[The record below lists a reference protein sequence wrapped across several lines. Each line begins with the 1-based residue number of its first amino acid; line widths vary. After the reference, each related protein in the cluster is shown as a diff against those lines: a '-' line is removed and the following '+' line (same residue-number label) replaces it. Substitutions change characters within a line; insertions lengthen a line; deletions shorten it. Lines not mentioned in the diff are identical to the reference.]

1 MKQPVKY
8 KERTPINSLTGIK
21 SSLGNLRSVV
31 SLTYL
36 LYLANGRKSN
46 ISYTSFDGK
55 EIHLKDEYKTFI
67 LNYLNDNNLGKVISE
82 NPLFKSQIESL
93 YVGITLM
100 FGLGRISFENKS
112 LGMTKERTGGIRYPK
127 IIEFASNIMLLDII
141 LQGFNDSERQDFLV
155 SWLKNEKLSNDI
167 EIRVATFLNITI
179 ENNLFKLRDSGNDLY
194 FQTEG
199 IYLAFREDNE
209 VSLETDEIVGPAR
222 ILNSMLREELIPW
235 FTLKNSI
242 IKLNNDCQ
250 FDLQSYTKILSTSLD
265 IKDIKVDTNIDSDNL
280 DDELEDDLPNTPKN
294 LQIIYFGAP
303 GTGKSFKVEHREGET
318 EEDRIRTTFHPDT
331 DYSSF
336 VGCYKPIEVGDE
348 KEKRITY
355 KFEGQCFAKAYVEAW
370 KRLVAREEGQNI
382 NFTLIIE
389 EINRGNCAQIFGDIF
404 QLLDRDEKGF
414 SHYGI
419 VPDEDLSKY
428 LSEEFDIIKEELNA
442 NGYGKIATGAEMKLP
457 PNLSIIAT
465 MNTSDQSLFPID
477 SAFKRRW
484 DWEYI
489 PIQYTPI
496 DKVTEQPIANKI
508 NINGTI
514 YDWGNF
520 IKEVNERI
528 YKLTKSEDKELGYF
542 FVRPDDG
549 INITT
554 KRFVSKVI
562 FYLWSDIYKD
572 YAGRENSIFKFS
584 EEDGDEKNRTEHS
597 FNSFF
602 NEEKIKDWLVK
613 KFIEQFVKPI
623 DEEGE
628 SSSDAKL
635 KYSINGEEPIG
646 GRRIAVEVMKK
657 YVESYYQQTPQ
668 QVVDEWNTLGIKV
681 THFVETE
688 DEYNSRTD
696 QSLRAQ
702 SVEWGDGNKVYVTT
716 HGWVYNT
723 NEQYKVST
731 IKQLI
736 EAVNAKDWG
745 IKVDIIEQ

>member
-1 MKQPVKY
+1 MYLEKDL
-8 KERTPINSLTGIK
+8 IIK
-21 SSLGNLRSVV
+21 STEALRKNVDNKFFGLLSLFRLVDTELVEPLKTYTVYNQDISDWLDSILTLEDVNHTSTLTKSFRLSILWEEYIENEIPCKANFVSFLVFLYKFEPFETEPTYTELKNRFLKEFHLSESQINKFFKSIDEEEFALQFSTELTTKTDLKDALGMSKPTIGFESNKELASEAGNLQAAPFFQ
-31 SLTYL
+31 T
-36 LYLANGRKSN
+36 LYAGS
-46 ISYTSFDGK
+46 
-55 EIHLKDEYKTFI
+55 
-67 LNYLNDNNLGKVISE
+67 
-82 NPLFKSQIESL
+82 
-93 YVGITLM
+93 
-100 FGLGRISFENKS
+100 
-112 LGMTKERTGGIRYPK
+112 
-127 IIEFASNIMLLDII
+127 DII
-141 LQGFNDSERQDFLV
+141 KCLLIS
-155 SWLKNEKLSNDI
+155 NENLELYYPADKQQHT
-167 EIRVATFLNITI
+167 AT
-179 ENNLFKLRDSGNDLY
+179 
-194 FQTEG
+194 
-199 IYLAFREDNE
+199 
-209 VSLETDEIVGPAR
+209 
-222 ILNSMLREELIPW
+222 
-235 FTLKNSI
+235 
-242 IKLNNDCQ
+242 
-250 FDLQSYTKILSTSLD
+250 
-265 IKDIKVDTNIDSDNL
+265 KV
-280 DDELEDDLPNTPKN
+280 KAQ
-294 LQIIYFGAP
+294 QIIYFGAP

-318 EEDRIRTTFHPDT
+318 EDDRIRTTFHPDT

-414 SHYGI
+414 SQYAI
-419 VPDEDLSKY
+419 EPDADLTKY
-428 LSEEFDIIKEELNA
+428 LSDEFDIIKEELNA

-484 DWEYI
+484 DWEYV
-489 PIQYTPI
+489 PIQYSPI
-496 DKVTEQPIANKI
+496 DEKTKMPIANKI
-508 NINGTI
+508 DIDGTL
-514 YDWGNF
+514 YDWGAF
-520 IKEVNERI
+520 ISAVNKRI
-528 YKLTKSEDKELGYF
+528 YDLTHSEDKQLGYF
-542 FVRPDDG
+542 FVKPDDG
-549 INITT
+549 NKISMR
-554 KRFVSKVI
+554 RFVYKVV

-572 YAGRENSIFKFS
+572 YAGRDNSIFKFS

>member
-1 MKQPVKY
+1 MAKKLRVQSFRTNDLIDDGGKQF
-8 KERTPINSLTGIK
+8 E
-21 SSLGNLRSVV
+21 
-31 SLTYL
+31 
-36 LYLANGRKSN
+36 
-46 ISYTSFDGK
+46 
-55 EIHLKDEYKTFI
+55 
-67 LNYLNDNNLGKVISE
+67 LGKGWCEDFFMIDPNLSE
-82 NPLFKSQIESL
+82 FTVNLIFKPLSLEHQSFNDKIIELKLAEVSNRGDRKAYANCDDGKSQIKHFFIDDLNLGEDSIKRDYFAILDNDGIYYL
-93 YVGITLM
+93 YVIPYMLYDNFVQFFITT
-100 FGLGRISFENKS
+100 S
-112 LGMTKERTGGIRYPK
+112 P
-127 IIEFASNIMLLDII
+127 D
-141 LQGFNDSERQDFLV
+141 V
-155 SWLKNEKLSNDI
+155 
-167 EIRVATFLNITI
+167 
-179 ENNLFKLRDSGNDLY
+179 
-194 FQTEG
+194 
-199 IYLAFREDNE
+199 
-209 VSLETDEIVGPAR
+209 
-222 ILNSMLREELIPW
+222 
-235 FTLKNSI
+235 I
-242 IKLNNDCQ
+242 IKKEPFYSNYSQ
-250 FDLQSYTKILSTSLD
+250 TKT
-265 IKDIKVDTNIDSDNL
+265 
-280 DDELEDDLPNTPKN
+280 E
-294 LQIIYFGAP
+294 QIIYFGAP

-336 VGCYKPIEVGDE
+336 VGCYKPQQDKDDPKKI
-348 KEKRITY
+348 IY
-355 KFEGQCFAKAYVEAW
+355 KFEGQCFAKAYIEAW
-370 KRLVAREEGQNI
+370 KRLVARKDEQSI
-382 NFTLIIE
+382 NYTLIIE

-404 QLLDRDEKGF
+404 QLLDRDVNGF
-414 SHYGI
+414 SQYGI
-419 VPDEDLSKY
+419 QPDSDLAKY
-428 LSEEFDIIKEELNA
+428 LSEEFNEIKEVLESQ
-442 NGYGKIATGAEMKLP
+442 GYEKIASGAEMKLP

-484 DWEYI
+484 DWEYV
-489 PIQYTPI
+489 PIQYSPI
-496 DKVTEQPIANKI
+496 DEKTKMPIANKI
-508 NINGTI
+508 DIDGTL
-514 YDWGNF
+514 YDWGAF
-520 IKEVNERI
+520 ISAVNKRI
-528 YKLTKSEDKELGYF
+528 YDLTHSEDKQLGYF
-542 FVRPDDG
+542 FVKPDDG
-549 INITT
+549 NKISMR
-554 KRFVSKVI
+554 RFVYKVV

-572 YAGRENSIFKFS
+572 YAGRDNSIFKFS

-602 NEEKIKDWLVK
+602 NEEKIKDCLVK

>member
-1 MKQPVKY
+1 MAKKLRVQSFRTNDLIDDGGKQF
-8 KERTPINSLTGIK
+8 E
-21 SSLGNLRSVV
+21 
-31 SLTYL
+31 
-36 LYLANGRKSN
+36 
-46 ISYTSFDGK
+46 
-55 EIHLKDEYKTFI
+55 
-67 LNYLNDNNLGKVISE
+67 LGKGWCEDFFMIDPNLSE
-82 NPLFKSQIESL
+82 FTVNLIFKPLSLEHQSFNDKIIELKLAEVSNRGDRKAYANCDDGKSQIKHFFIDDLNLGEDSIKRDYFAILDNDGIYYL
-93 YVGITLM
+93 YVIPYMLYDNFVQFFITT
-100 FGLGRISFENKS
+100 S
-112 LGMTKERTGGIRYPK
+112 P
-127 IIEFASNIMLLDII
+127 D
-141 LQGFNDSERQDFLV
+141 V
-155 SWLKNEKLSNDI
+155 
-167 EIRVATFLNITI
+167 
-179 ENNLFKLRDSGNDLY
+179 
-194 FQTEG
+194 
-199 IYLAFREDNE
+199 
-209 VSLETDEIVGPAR
+209 
-222 ILNSMLREELIPW
+222 
-235 FTLKNSI
+235 I
-242 IKLNNDCQ
+242 IKKEPFYSNYSQ
-250 FDLQSYTKILSTSLD
+250 TKT
-265 IKDIKVDTNIDSDNL
+265 
-280 DDELEDDLPNTPKN
+280 E
-294 LQIIYFGAP
+294 QIIYFGAP

-336 VGCYKPIEVGDE
+336 VGCYKPQQDKDDPKKI
-348 KEKRITY
+348 IY
-355 KFEGQCFAKAYVEAW
+355 KFEGQCFAKAYIEAW
-370 KRLVAREEGQNI
+370 KRLVARKDEQSI
-382 NFTLIIE
+382 NYTLIIE

-404 QLLDRDEKGF
+404 QLLDRDVNGF
-414 SHYGI
+414 SEYGI
-419 VPDEDLSKY
+419 KPDADLAKY
-428 LSEEFDIIKEELNA
+428 LSEEFNEIKEVLESQ
-442 NGYGKIATGAEMKLP
+442 GYEKIASGAEMKLP

-484 DWEYI
+484 DWEYV
-489 PIQYTPI
+489 PIQYSPI
-496 DKVTEQPIANKI
+496 DEKTKMPIANKI
-508 NINGTI
+508 DIDGTL
-514 YDWGNF
+514 YDWGAF
-520 IKEVNERI
+520 ISAVNKRI
-528 YKLTKSEDKELGYF
+528 YDLTHSEDKQLGYF
-542 FVRPDDG
+542 FVKPDDG
-549 INITT
+549 NKISMR
-554 KRFVSKVI
+554 RFVYKVV

-572 YAGRENSIFKFS
+572 YAGRDNSIFKFS

-602 NEEKIKDWLVK
+602 NEEKIKDCLVK